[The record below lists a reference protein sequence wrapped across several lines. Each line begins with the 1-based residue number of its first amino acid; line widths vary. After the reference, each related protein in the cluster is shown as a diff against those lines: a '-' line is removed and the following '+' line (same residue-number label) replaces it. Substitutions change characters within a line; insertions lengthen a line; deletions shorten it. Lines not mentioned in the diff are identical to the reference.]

1 MDGIRKFLL
10 IFLLAAFALSAQAF
24 SPDTWIKGLLGGDR
38 LEPKYNDIEFWDFD
52 AERMRGIRAFFYT
65 LPQERENR
73 LIDQRLHTFM
83 TQYLSSLCSDVITLE
98 SFDEINDR
106 KQTKRKEV
114 ELAVVELIN
123 QWKLKNEILPGVFF
137 ETLLNK
143 DVALNVDTI
152 IFLERTAYEQTW
164 RKDKKLLLIGFNLV
178 AFDMDLGQPIYSNRF
193 YSELPWFGDKSS
205 HVKAEQKALLDAA
218 DDLGKAFKEIATGIN
233 LLHAKEVSEAEAQQ
247 RALMREQK
255 EQEIEEFRLMKGLV
269 EQAMGVIE
277 TRQEPAGR
285 IDELITNLNEIR
297 PLMASRTLPTDQ
309 AQVRRQHAFAIQE
322 GLRAIAAWD
331 AVKNAP
337 LMVSSA
343 TPAAASEVRATT
355 GFFPLGGLEAV
366 DWQSG
371 ALDGAQQTPSQ
382 RELLSP
388 YPIGNPFDR
397 KWLIPARSKEAGL
410 IGDATSSN

>member
-1 MDGIRKFLL
+1 MDGIRKLLLLFLL
-10 IFLLAAFALSAQAF
+10 VAFGLPTQAF

-52 AERMRGIRAFFYT
+52 DERMRGIRAFFYT

-98 SFDEINDR
+98 SFDDVNDR
-106 KQTKRKEV
+106 KQTKRKDV
-114 ELAVVELIN
+114 ELAVVDLIN
-123 QWKLKNEILPGVFF
+123 QWKLQNKIQPDAFF
-137 ETLLNK
+137 DALLK
-143 DVALNVDTI
+143 RGVALDVDTI

-164 RKDKKLLLIGFNLV
+164 RKDKKMLLIGFDLV

-205 HVKAEQKALLDAA
+205 YVKAEQKALLDAA
-218 DDLGKAFKEIATGIN
+218 DALGKAFQEIAAGIN

-247 RALMREQK
+247 RAMMREEK
-255 EQEIEEFRLMKGLV
+255 EQEIEEFRLMKNLV
-269 EQAMGVIE
+269 EQSLGVVE

-285 IDELITNLNEIR
+285 IYELVTNLNEIR
-297 PLMASRTLPTDQ
+297 PLMVSRALPTDQ
-309 AQVRRQHAFAIQE
+309 AQARRQYAFALQE
-322 GLRAIAAWD
+322 GLQAIAAWD
-331 AVKNAP
+331 AAKKAP
-337 LMVSSA
+337 LMVNPA
-343 TPAAASEVRATT
+343 TPAAASNVQSSS

-366 DWQSG
+366 DWQSTT
-371 ALDGAQQTPSQ
+371 LDGGQQTPAK

-397 KWLIPARSKEAGL
+397 KWLIPARSNEAGS
-410 IGDATSSN
+410 IGDATSAN